1 VPAFFPGVL
10 QETAAGGFPSSS
22 DGKRDDGIFP
32 VTGVG
37 GLRGCVWSMTSATRL
52 MASLVTTLFNFPL
65 CPFATFRISAWL
77 PLDH

>member
-22 DGKRDDGIFP
+22 DGKRDGGIFP

-37 GLRGCVWSMTSATRL
+37 GLSRSTSFSFAIVR
-52 MASLVTTLFNFPL
+52 
-65 CPFATFRISAWL
+65 CP
-77 PLDH
+77 